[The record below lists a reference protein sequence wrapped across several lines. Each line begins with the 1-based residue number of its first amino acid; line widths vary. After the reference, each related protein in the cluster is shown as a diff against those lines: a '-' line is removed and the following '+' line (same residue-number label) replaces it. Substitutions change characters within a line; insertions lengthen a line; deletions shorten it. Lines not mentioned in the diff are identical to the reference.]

1 MSIKQIADYV
11 GKKENLAKFVAAS
24 TELLNQVNKN
34 FFMLDKLIDDLTK
47 YEKDKS
53 CENLSE
59 YM

>member
-11 GKKENLAKFVAAS
+11 GKKENLAKFVVAS